1 MKLKTGLSVLVLLV
15 LAVSAFAATTKAIKS
30 TRVNDYQVLVSC
42 VNGATPKT
50 QSVSGSIVLSCEGRQ
65 E

>member
-1 MKLKTGLSVLVLLV
+1 MNRKTILLV
-15 LAVSAFAATTKAIKS
+15 LSLSVFAASAFAATTKAIKS

-42 VNGATPKT
+42 TNGATPKA
-50 QSVSGSIVLSCEGRQ
+50 QDVSGSIVLSCEGRQ

>member
-1 MKLKTGLSVLVLLV
+1 MKLKTVLAGLVLLGV
-15 LAVSAFAATTKAIKS
+15 ALSAFAATTKAIKS

-42 VNGATPKT
+42 ANGATPKA
-50 QSVSGSIVLSCEGRQ
+50 QDISGSIILSCEGRQ